1 MELYNPTNVTVL
13 FDSNWTLSARG
24 SSALSYTTRLTGAAQ
39 SIPPHDHILYGGAG
53 YNGSVTLDATLDSG
67 ISDASSLVLLH
78 NGSAVDAL
86 CFYFNSPTQ
95 TALSSPGFICEGTP
109 ISNFPHN
116 DSNTSNIDAS
126 LERKPGGS
134 GGNVQ
139 DTGDNATDFTGNSI
153 PDPHN
158 LSSDPTP

>member
-1 MELYNPTNVTVL
+1 VL
-13 FDSNWTLSARG
+13 FDSSWTV
-24 SSALSYTTRLTGAAQ
+24 SSRSSIAPSYTTRLTGAAQ
-39 SIPPHDHILYGGAG
+39 SIPPHGHILYGSAG

-86 CFYFNSPTQ
+86 CFYYSAT
-95 TALSSPGFICEGTP
+95 TLGALASPGFICEGAP
-109 ISNFPHN
+109 ASNLPHN
-116 DSNTSNIDAS
+116 DSSTSNVDAS

-134 GGNVQ
+134 GGNMQ
-139 DTGDNATDFTGNSI
+139 DTNDSASDFTGNSI